1 MEERS
6 EMVKNIFICI
16 VISCV
21 IICAFILHR
30 IFNNRRTISRI
41 DEGIGAADG
50 HNQSAQRTVD
60 DAKECGRVL
69 EEGSKDLVDNSREL
83 AEESRILS
91 ETSRKLS
98 EDSEQIAGT
107 VGNISDGIKELSG
120 SVERSKKI
128 LEQIGKQRVD

>member
-1 MEERS
+1 
-6 EMVKNIFICI
+6 MVKNIFICI
-16 VISCV
+16 VINIV
-21 IICAFILHR
+21 IICAFILYR
-30 IFNNRRTISRI
+30 IFDNRRTVSRVN
-41 DEGIGAADG
+41 EGIGTADS
-50 HNQSAQRTVD
+50 HNQSAQRAID

-69 EEGSKDLVDNSREL
+69 EEGSKDLADNSREL

-98 EDSEQIAGT
+98 EDSEQITSAI
-107 VGNISDGIKELSG
+107 GNISDGIKELSG